1 MNPITALINLITAK
15 RRAAQEHAEFI
26 TLIRQA
32 AALLA
37 AGRPLG
43 HLWSEVAQAHQPCQD
58 PPEPHNPDPKCCMHH
73 VLVAQRAAALVNAP
87 YFADV
92 TGPSPAAGWQQLS
105 ATLTLAQDT
114 GMSLAA
120 ILYRLA
126 DALEAGEDAQQARAA
141 ASAGPKATASLLA
154 WLPVAGL
161 GLAHLLGASL
171 GELLTTVTGWS
182 LLLAGSALAVVGRF
196 WTARMIRTAQEP

>member
-1 MNPITALINLITAK
+1 MNPIKALINLITAK

-26 TLIRQA
+26 TTIRQA

-37 AGRPLG
+37 AGRPLSR
-43 HLWSEVAQAHQPCQD
+43 LWSEVAQAHQPCQH
-58 PPEPHNPDPKCCMHH
+58 PPDSHDPDPRCCMHH
-73 VLVAQRAAALVNAP
+73 VLVSQQAAALINTP
-87 YFADV
+87 YFAET
-92 TGPSPAAGWQQLS
+92 TGPSHTAGWQQLS

-126 DALEAGEDAQQARAA
+126 DALEAGEDAQQAREA

-154 WLPVAGL
+154 WLPVVGL
-161 GLAHLLGASL
+161 GLAHMLGASL
-171 GELLTTVTGWS
+171 GQLLTTGTGWI
-182 LLLAGSALAVVGRF
+182 LLVAGCALAIVGRL

>member
-1 MNPITALINLITAK
+1 MKSIKALVSLITAK

-26 TLIRQA
+26 KLIRQA
-32 AALLA
+32 AALLT
-37 AGRPLG
+37 AGRPLSY
-43 HLWSEVAQAHQPCQD
+43 LWLEVAQAHQPCKN

-73 VLVAQRAAALVNAP
+73 VLVAQRAAALVNTP
-87 YFADV
+87 YFTDV
-92 TGPSPAAGWQQLS
+92 TGPGPAIGWQQLS

-114 GMSLAA
+114 GMSLAT

-126 DALEAGEDAQQARAA
+126 AALEAGEDAQQAREA

-182 LLLAGSALAVVGRF
+182 LLLAGSALAVTGRF

>member
-58 PPEPHNPDPKCCMHH
+58 SPEPHNPDPKCCMHH

-92 TGPSPAAGWQQLS
+92 TGPSPATGWQQLS

>member
-58 PPEPHNPDPKCCMHH
+58 SPEPHNPDPKCCMHH

-92 TGPSPAAGWQQLS
+92 TGPSPAEGWQQLS

>member
-58 PPEPHNPDPKCCMHH
+58 SPEPHNPDPKCCIHH
-73 VLVAQRAAALVNAP
+73 VLLAQRAAALVNAP